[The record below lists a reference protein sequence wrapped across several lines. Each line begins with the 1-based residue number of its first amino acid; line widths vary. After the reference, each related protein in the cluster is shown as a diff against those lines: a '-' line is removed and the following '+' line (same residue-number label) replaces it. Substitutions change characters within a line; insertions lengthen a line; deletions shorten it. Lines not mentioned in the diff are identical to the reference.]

1 MAESLND
8 LAGYQRHIRRQLKS
22 LAPVFAKAAI
32 GDFSG
37 QVAIPEKEDELTEFM
52 VGVQII
58 LDTIREKV
66 KELEDSL
73 TQLQAANDIIATE
86 KARIEAILDGMGEG
100 LVTVDDSW
108 HTTYINEPA
117 IALLGG
123 HARIVGQDATQV
135 LRLEDSDGRIVP
147 EAKHP
152 ITKVIGSRR
161 RVQVD
166 LTKRPAY
173 YVRTGT
179 TERRRIGFTVTPILN
194 LRRTV
199 GAAIVL
205 RDMTDEANMDRAKS
219 EIISIASHQLRTP
232 LTAIRW
238 YVTSLLRDEED
249 LSPAQHIE
257 YLQRVHDANQHMI
270 RLVDD
275 LLNVSRIDLGTLA
288 LQPRPIDLLKTI
300 ETVLKE
306 LAVEI
311 AGKKLHIAETSNNH
325 MQPVVVDPNSLHI
338 IVQNLVSNAVKYSLE
353 HGHVSITIQQQAEN
367 ALLQISD
374 EGVGIPAD
382 QQAKVFSK
390 LFRASNA
397 QRVAVD
403 GSGLGLYVTKAM
415 VERAGGQIWFESIEG
430 KGSTFY
436 VTLPSKKVT
445 KESKET

>member
-1 MAESLND
+1 LAESLND
-8 LAGYQRHIRRQLKS
+8 LERYQRYVRRQLKS
-22 LAPVFAKAAI
+22 LAPIFAKAAI

-66 KELEDSL
+66 KELENSL
-73 TQLQAANDIIATE
+73 SQLQAANDIIAIE

-100 LVTVDDSW
+100 LVTVDGSW

-117 IALLGG
+117 IALLGE

-135 LRLEDSDGRIVP
+135 LRLEDSDGKMVP

-152 ITKVIGSRR
+152 ITKAIGSRR

-173 YVRTGT
+173 YVRTGP

-194 LRRTV
+194 VRRTV

-205 RDMTDEANMDRAKS
+205 RDMTEEANMDRAKS

-249 LSPAQHIE
+249 LTPAQHIE

-288 LQPRPIDLLKTI
+288 LQPRPIDLLKAMGI
-300 ETVLKE
+300 VLRE

-311 AGKKLHIAETSNNH
+311 AGKKLHIVETSNSH
-325 MQPVVVDPNSLHI
+325 MQPVVIDPNSLHI
-338 IVQNLVSNAVKYSLE
+338 VLQNLVSNAVKYSVE
-353 HGHVSITIQQQAEN
+353 GGQVSITIQQQAEN
-367 ALLQISD
+367 ALIQIAD

-382 QQAKVFSK
+382 QQPKIFSK

-415 VERAGGQIWFESIEG
+415 VERTGGQIWFESIEG

-436 VTLPSKKVT
+436 VTLPSGKVT
-445 KESKET
+445 KDKGA